1 MELNNNIFQ
10 VCDYT
15 LETITFTK
23 YNYKGVAAI
32 LYPYK
37 LQTGI
42 LYLSEDLKEFNG
54 GFIFKDNYNNLYV
67 TYKKKIYFNNGDK
80 FEGDFDKPAYSLFE
94 GFDEF
99 EIKFKNIIIELKK
112 DINEEK
118 KKKIKNEFIKEL
130 KAKLE
135 NFDINN
141 VILKNGK
148 LFYSDIEYDYIHDNI
163 IEYFWDNEKYYESD
177 NYFQEIDNEE
187 HIINIMAYG
196 NYKNFE
202 DNYEGED
209 FYNVRIGKGKEKD
222 DNNNKFF
229 FFQKNLILMKV

>member
-1 MELNNNIFQ
+1 MKENNNIFQ
-10 VCDYT
+10 VDDFS

-32 LYPYK
+32 LYPYN

-42 LYLSEDLKEFNG
+42 LYLSEDLKAFNG
-54 GFIFKDNYNNLYV
+54 GFIFKDKYNNLYD
-67 TYKKKIYFNNGDK
+67 TAKKKIYFNNGDK

-99 EIKFKNIIIELKK
+99 EIKSKNIINELKK
-112 DINEEK
+112 DISEEEK
-118 KKKIKNEFIKEL
+118 KEIKNEFIKEL
-130 KAKLE
+130 KTKFE

-148 LFYSDIEYDYIHDNI
+148 LIYSVMEYDYIHDNI
-163 IEYFWDNEKYYESD
+163 LEYFWDNEKCCEYD
-177 NYFQEIDNEE
+177 NFIQEIDNEE
-187 HIINIMAYG
+187 HIINLIRYG
-196 NYKNFE
+196 NYKSIK
-202 DNYEGED
+202 YYVEGEI
-209 FYNVRIGKGKEKD
+209 FYNEILEKGKEK

-229 FFQKNLILMKV
+229 FSKRI